1 MKVSKRDILLLVG
14 FIGILLGFGTFYW
27 VFMPAQEKVEAMKA
41 ENIQLRQQITDLTIK
56 TNNKETYMTEM
67 DRMLKE
73 IDDIYQVFPVNV
85 KAEDV
90 ILMAINQELVSPMV
104 VESVNIEQ
112 LAPVS
117 FADQIAP
124 TEEHDYTYDLGEN
137 DVLGVDDEPMDG
149 TDNTTAAEGSAEE
162 EIDWLYNRKATFN
175 YGVSYEGLK
184 RSIQHIVDQ
193 PNRMAIETLTVTFDD
208 STGLLIGSTTLNM
221 YLAPYQMGKEYV
233 QPDFSSVLLGTDNI
247 FGTISLHGEAGLPDV
262 GDMETEGSAEDTEN
276 QADAEN
282 TGN

>member
-1 MKVSKRDILLLVG
+1 MKVSKRDLLILVG
-14 FIGILLGFGTFYW
+14 FIGFLLGGCTFYW
-27 VFMPAQEKVEAMKA
+27 VFMPAQEKVEEMEA

-56 TNNKETYMTEM
+56 TNNKETYLTEM

-73 IDDIYQVFPVNV
+73 IDDIYEVFPVNV

-104 VESVNIEQ
+104 VENVNIEQ
-112 LAPVS
+112 LVPVS
-117 FADQIAP
+117 FEDQIAP

-137 DVLGVDDEPMDG
+137 DVLGVDDEPIDG
-149 TDNTTAAEGSAEE
+149 ADNTTAAESEA

-193 PNRMAIETLTVTFDD
+193 PNRMGIETLTVTYDD
-208 STGLLIGSTTLNM
+208 NTGLLIGSTTLNM
-221 YLAPYQMGKEYV
+221 YLAPYQVGKEYI

-247 FGTISLHGEAGLPDV
+247 FGTITIHGEAGLPDV
-262 GDMETEGSAEDTEN
+262 GDMETEGGAEDTEN
-276 QADAEN
+276 AGD
-282 TGN
+282 

>member
-67 DRMLKE
+67 ERMAKE
-73 IDDIYQVFPVNV
+73 IEDIYQVFPVNV

-90 ILMAINQELVSPMV
+90 ILMAINQELVSPMI
-104 VESVNIEQ
+104 VESINIEQ

-124 TEEHDYTYDLGEN
+124 AEEHDYTYDLGEN

-149 TDNTTAAEGSAEE
+149 ADNTTASEGSAEE

-208 STGLLIGSTTLNM
+208 STGLLVGSTTLNM

-262 GDMETEGSAEDTEN
+262 GDMETEGGAGETEN
-276 QADAEN
+276 QAGAEN

>member
-117 FADQIAP
+117 FADQIAS

-149 TDNTTAAEGSAEE
+149 ADNTTAAEGSAEE

-262 GDMETEGSAEDTEN
+262 GDMETEGGAEDTEN
-276 QADAEN
+276 A
-282 TGN
+282 GN

>member
-14 FIGILLGFGTFYW
+14 FIGILLFGVTFYR
-27 VFMPAQEKVEAMKA
+27 VFLPAQDKVDEMRA
-41 ENIQLRQQITDLTIK
+41 ENLQLQQQITDLTIK
-56 TNNKETYMTEM
+56 TNNKETYLTEM
-67 DRMLKE
+67 EKMLKE
-73 IDDIYQVFPVNV
+73 IDEIYRVFPVNV

-112 LAPVS
+112 LVPVS
-117 FADQIAP
+117 FDELVAP
-124 TEEHDYTYDLGEN
+124 GEEHDYTYDLGEN
-137 DVLGVDDEPMDG
+137 DVLGVGDEPLDG
-149 TDNTTAAEGSAEE
+149 ADNAAASEDSAEE
-162 EIDWLYNRKATFN
+162 EIDWLYNRRATFN

-208 STGLLIGSTTLNM
+208 STGLLVGSTTLNM
-221 YLAPYQMGKEYV
+221 YLAPYQIGKEYV

-247 FGTISLHGEAGLPDV
+247 FGTIQMHGEAGLPDV
-262 GDMETEGSAEDTEN
+262 GDMAADGDAEDTESG
-276 QADAEN
+276 AGSGE
-282 TGN
+282 

>member
-14 FIGILLGFGTFYW
+14 FIGILFFFVTLYW
-27 VFMPAQEKVEAMKA
+27 VFWPTQEKVEEMQA
-41 ENIQLRQQITDLTIK
+41 ESIQLKQQITDLTIK
-56 TNNKETYMTEM
+56 TNNKETYLTEM
-67 DRMLKE
+67 EKMLKE
-73 IDDIYQVFPVNV
+73 IDDIYAVFPVNV

-90 ILMAINQELVSPMV
+90 ILMAINQELVSPML

-117 FADQIAP
+117 FEELMAP

-137 DVLGVDDEPMDG
+137 DVLGVGDEPMDG
-149 TDNTTAAEGSAEE
+149 ADNTTAVEGSAAE
-162 EIDWLYNRKATFN
+162 EIDWLYNRRATFN

-184 RSIQHIVDQ
+184 RSIRHIVDQ

-221 YLAPYQMGKEYV
+221 YLAPYQLGKEYV

-247 FGTISLHGEAGLPDV
+247 FGTIQIHGEAGLPDV
-262 GDMETEGSAEDTEN
+262 GDMETEGG
-276 QADAEN
+276 AEN
-282 TGN
+282 AGD

>member
-1 MKVSKRDILLLVG
+1 MKVSKRDIFLLIG
-14 FIGILLGFGTFYW
+14 FIGVLFFGCTLYW
-27 VFMPAQEKVEAMKA
+27 VFLPAQEKVEAMEA

-67 DRMLKE
+67 ERMAKE
-73 IDDIYQVFPVNV
+73 IEDIYQVFPVNV

-90 ILMAINQELVSPMV
+90 ILMAINQELVSPMI
-104 VESVNIEQ
+104 VESINIEQ
-112 LAPVS
+112 LASVS

-124 TEEHDYTYDLGEN
+124 AEEHDYTYDLGEN

-149 TDNTTAAEGSAEE
+149 ADNTTASEGSAEE

-208 STGLLIGSTTLNM
+208 STGLLVGSTTLNM

-262 GDMETEGSAEDTEN
+262 GDMETEGGAEETEN
-276 QADAEN
+276 QAGAEN

>member
-67 DRMLKE
+67 ERMAKE
-73 IDDIYQVFPVNV
+73 IEDIYQVFPVNV

-149 TDNTTAAEGSAEE
+149 ADNMTAAEGSAEE

-276 QADAEN
+276 A
-282 TGN
+282 GN

>member
-1 MKVSKRDILLLVG
+1 MKVSKRDLLILVG
-14 FIGILLGFGTFYW
+14 FIGFLLGGCTFYW
-27 VFMPAQEKVEAMKA
+27 VFMPAQEKVEEMEA

-56 TNNKETYMTEM
+56 TNNKETYLTEM
-67 DRMLKE
+67 DRILKE
-73 IDDIYQVFPVNV
+73 IDDIYEVFPVNV

-104 VESVNIEQ
+104 VENVNIEQ
-112 LAPVS
+112 LVPVS
-117 FADQIAP
+117 FEDQIAP

-137 DVLGVDDEPMDG
+137 DVLGVDDEPIDG
-149 TDNTTAAEGSAEE
+149 ADNTTAAESEA

-193 PNRMAIETLTVTFDD
+193 PNRMGIETLTVTYDD
-208 STGLLIGSTTLNM
+208 NTGLLIGSTTLNM
-221 YLAPYQMGKEYV
+221 YLAPYQIGKEYV

-247 FGTISLHGEAGLPDV
+247 FGTIRIHGEAGLPDV
-262 GDMETEGSAEDTEN
+262 GDMETEGGAEDTEN
-276 QADAEN
+276 AGD
-282 TGN
+282 

>member
-1 MKVSKRDILLLVG
+1 MKVSKRDILILVG
-14 FIGILLGFGTFYW
+14 FIGILLGGCTFYW
-27 VFMPAQEKVEAMKA
+27 VFMPAQEKVEAMEA

-56 TNNKETYMTEM
+56 TNNKETYLTEM
-67 DRMLKE
+67 DKMLKE

-112 LAPVS
+112 LVPVS
-117 FADQIAP
+117 FQDQIAP
-124 TEEHDYTYDLGEN
+124 TEERDHTYDLGEN
-137 DVLGVDDEPMDG
+137 DVLGVGDEPLDG
-149 TDNTTAAEGSAEE
+149 ADNTTAAEPEE

-247 FGTISLHGEAGLPDV
+247 FGTITIHGEAGLPDV
-262 GDMETEGSAEDTEN
+262 GDMETEGGTENAENAEDSEN
-276 QADAEN
+276 A
-282 TGN
+282 GN